1 MRKYKVIIQVLINNE
16 IKQFRYFDQPLSEVM
31 RFLQMKEFEGFE
43 IVSMTFQYIRTE
55 KELEISEEEKSQY
68 ALNFQNNI

>member
-1 MRKYKVIIQVLINNE
+1 MRKYKVIIQVIMNNE
-16 IKQFRYFDQPLSEVM
+16 IKQFKYFDQPLSEVM

-55 KELEISEEEKSQY
+55 KDLELSEVEKKQY
-68 ALNFQNNI
+68 ALNLQNNI